1 MFPAATMVSL
11 TTPCAIRFAAQ
22 ERWDGRLLVFDYYHK
37 LTPAQQAVYRRSDAI
52 THVAVGRRHGLNAN
66 VAALRVAL
74 QSGRCDRVASDSRAL
89 IAALT
94 EQLEVPRVRV
104 KVLAVR
110 PHDDWGELHGMYE
123 PGERRRMA
131 CITLWMRTAKRQQ
144 VVAFRTFLRTLLHE
158 LCHHLDYL
166 HYEFDDSY
174 HTEGFYQ
181 REASLF
187 RQLVPLQSG
196 KGRLDV

>member
-1 MFPAATMVSL
+1 V
-11 TTPCAIRFAAQ
+11 
-22 ERWDGRLLVFDYYHK
+22 DGRLLVFDYYHK
-37 LTPAQQAVYRRSDAI
+37 LSPAQQAVYRRSDAI
-52 THVAVGRRHGLNAN
+52 TQVALNRRHGLQAR

-74 QSGRCDRVASDSRAL
+74 EAGRCRQVASDSRAL
-89 IAALT
+89 LTDLT
-94 EQLEVPRVRV
+94 ERLEVPRVRV

-123 PGERRRMA
+123 PGEARRMA
-131 CITLWMRTAKRQQ
+131 CVTLWMRTAKRQQ

-166 HYEFDDSY
+166 LYQLDDSF

-181 REASLF
+181 RETSLF
-187 RQLVPLQSG
+187 RQLVPRALRNEKSNKKK
-196 KGRLDV
+196 KG

>member
-1 MFPAATMVSL
+1 M
-11 TTPCAIRFAAQ
+11 
-22 ERWDGRLLVFDYYHK
+22 
-37 LTPAQQAVYRRSDAI
+37 YRRSDAI
-52 THVAVGRRHGLNAN
+52 THVTLRGTRALRAH
-66 VAALRVAL
+66 VAALRAAL
-74 QSGRCDRVASDSRAL
+74 QEGRCDRVTRAASAL
-89 IAALT
+89 LASLT

-110 PHDDWGELHGMYE
+110 PHDDWGELHGMYQPAE
-123 PGERRRMA
+123 GRRMA
-131 CITLWMRTAKRQQ
+131 CVTLWMRTAKRRQ

-166 HYEFDDSY
+166 RFELADSY

-187 RQLVPLQSG
+187 RQLVPGGKRSG
-196 KGRLDV
+196 RG